1 MPSDP
6 RILSNLA
13 TVWPVDIDN
22 PESNCTITH
31 EFRYV
36 QHFKIM
42 SIIMQRFV
50 NYISWI
56 LIIVPIKL
64 HPGKG
69 MYLKYIKVL
78 NHKNPI

>member
-1 MPSDP
+1 
-6 RILSNLA
+6 
-13 TVWPVDIDN
+13 
-22 PESNCTITH
+22 
-31 EFRYV
+31 
-36 QHFKIM
+36 
-42 SIIMQRFV
+42 MQRFV

-64 HPGKG
+64 RPGKG